1 MTGRTLY
8 SGPGASGRRA
18 ARSGEWWG
26 ARWLRPALASAESAP
41 ISGRGVELRKRHGIW
56 HVTRDGAFAGDF
68 LTPETAQNAM
78 TAARQAL
85 ARRDG
90 PETAPCDDWQTSP
103 NRTTARD
110 VAQKGRRC
118 LS

>member
-26 ARWLRPALASAESAP
+26 ARWLRSALASAESAP

-68 LTPETAQNAM
+68 IARATAEAAV
-78 TAARQAL
+78 TAARQAQDHRDGPGP
-85 ARRDG
+85 ARRDDWRILPG
-90 PETAPCDDWQTSP
+90 PSTAPG
-103 NRTTARD
+103 RAG
-110 VAQKGRRC
+110 KG
-118 LS
+118 